1 MKAREWREKSNEERE
16 KMLTELQD
24 KARVLRF
31 DLSTR
36 EAKNHSDYDK
46 IKKEIADHKNK
57 HNEPAFGIFAPN
69 AYAYKQAD
77 NKQAILLFFWIWHP

>member
-46 IKKEIADHKNK
+46 IKKEIARLLTLKK
-57 HNEPAFGIFAPN
+57 EAELEIEVAPTES
-69 AYAYKQAD
+69 AK
-77 NKQAILLFFWIWHP
+77 